1 MSKNALRYPESA
13 IEGGRF
19 GTARVREDRTIG
31 RSFAEREVMRRTG
44 NQPNS
49 EFDEIASG
57 DFDRPLHTPAKTT
70 RRPNCRHTWR
80 SKYRSTKR
88 SKYRNT
94 KCEHNGIK
102 FDSKRERSRWFE
114 LSRQQAAG
122 HISELRL
129 QVEFELIARQRRSD
143 GSIERAVEYVADFT
157 YRNSAGELV
166 VEDVKSAITRKN
178 KDYVIKRKLMLR
190 EHGITIQ
197 EVE

>member
-19 GTARVREDRTIG
+19 GTARVREDRAVG

-57 DFDRPLHTPAKTT
+57 DLDRTLFPPAMT
-70 RRPNCRHTWR
+70 
-80 SKYRSTKR
+80 TKR
-88 SKYRNT
+88 SKYRNA
-94 KCEHNGIK
+94 KCEYDGIK

-114 LSRQQAAG
+114 LKRQEAAG
-122 HISELRL
+122 CISDLRL
-129 QVEFELIARQRRSD
+129 QVPFELIVRQRRSD
-143 GSIERAVEYVADFT
+143 GSIERAVAYVADFT

>member
-31 RSFAEREVMRRTG
+31 RSFAEREVLRRTG

-57 DFDRPLHTPAKTT
+57 DLDRPIFPPAMTA
-70 RRPNCRHTWR
+70 
-80 SKYRSTKR
+80 KR

-94 KCEHNGIK
+94 KCEYDGIK

>member
-1 MSKNALRYPESA
+1 MV
-13 IEGGRF
+13 
-19 GTARVREDRTIG
+19 GTARVRDDWAIG
-31 RSFAEREVMRRTG
+31 RSFAERELARRTG

-57 DFDRPLHTPAKTT
+57 DLDRPLFTPVMTA
-70 RRPNCRHTWR
+70 
-80 SKYRSTKR
+80 KR

-94 KCEHNGIK
+94 KCEHDGIR

-114 LSRQQAAG
+114 LIKQQDVG
-122 HISELRL
+122 LISGLRR

-143 GSIERAVEYVADFT
+143 GSIERAVKYVADFT

>member
-1 MSKNALRYPESA
+1 MTKRTSWPLVVPEGTA
-13 IEGGRF
+13 MV
-19 GTARVREDRTIG
+19 GTARVRDDRTTG
-31 RSFAEREVMRRTG
+31 RSFAERELARRTG
-44 NQPNS
+44 KQPNS

-57 DFDRPLHTPAKTT
+57 DLDRPIFPPAMTA
-70 RRPNCRHTWR
+70 
-80 SKYRSTKR
+80 KR

-94 KCEHNGIK
+94 KCEYDGIK

-114 LSRQQAAG
+114 LSRQQEAG

-166 VEDVKSAITRKN
+166 VEDVKSVITRKN

>member
-19 GTARVREDRTIG
+19 GTARVREDRTVG
-31 RSFAEREVMRRTG
+31 RSFAEREVLRRTG

-57 DFDRPLHTPAKTT
+57 DLDRPLCTPAKTT
-70 RRPNCRHTWR
+70 RRSKCRIPRR
-80 SKYRSTKR
+80 SKYQSTRR

-94 KCEHNGIK
+94 RCEYDGIK

-114 LSRQQAAG
+114 LIKQQDVG
-122 HISELRL
+122 LISGLRR

-143 GSIERAVEYVADFT
+143 GSIERAVKYVADFT

-166 VEDVKSAITRKN
+166 VEDVKSAVTRKN

>member
-1 MSKNALRYPESA
+1 MTKRASWPLVVPEGTA
-13 IEGGRF
+13 MV
-19 GTARVREDRTIG
+19 GTARVRDDRAIG
-31 RSFAEREVMRRTG
+31 RSFAERELARRTG

-57 DFDRPLHTPAKTT
+57 DLDRPLFTPVMTA
-70 RRPNCRHTWR
+70 
-80 SKYRSTKR
+80 KR

-94 KCEHNGIK
+94 KCEHDGIR

-114 LSRQQAAG
+114 LIKQQDVG
-122 HISELRL
+122 LISGLRR

-143 GSIERAVEYVADFT
+143 GSIERAVRYVADFA

-166 VEDVKSAITRKN
+166 VEDVKSAVTRKN

>member
-1 MSKNALRYPESA
+1 MTKRASRPLVVPEGTA
-13 IEGGRF
+13 MV
-19 GTARVREDRTIG
+19 GTARVRDDRTIG
-31 RSFAEREVMRRTG
+31 RSFAERELARRTG
-44 NQPNS
+44 KQPNS

-57 DFDRPLHTPAKTT
+57 DLDRPLFTPVMTA
-70 RRPNCRHTWR
+70 
-80 SKYRSTKR
+80 KR

-94 KCEHNGIK
+94 KCEHDGIR

-114 LSRQQAAG
+114 LIKQQDVG
-122 HISELRL
+122 
-129 QVEFELIARQRRSD
+129 LIARQRRSD

-157 YRNSAGELV
+157 YRNSVGELV
-166 VEDVKSAITRKN
+166 VEDVKSAVTRKN